1 MPENDESFSFEVSEI
16 ISNKPVWIVRNGIA
30 LFLILMVLLFT
41 FTFFIRYPDIIKAPI
56 RIVGKDIPKL
66 LISKTE
72 GKVVAVFVN
81 DHCIVNQGDLLAVI
95 QSNADYKQV
104 LEFEK
109 WILNSEY
116 QLTKNQWSEISP
128 INLLN
133 NLGEIQNSFVE
144 VKQTLYE
151 LNLFKPNGYYDQKIK
166 AINKDLSYIQEMK
179 SNSEL
184 QKELMLQDLEMQQNL
199 LHTNEG
205 LVQEK
210 VIAPL
215 ELNKDKA
222 VVIAKKQQL
231 IQLDAGSINQN
242 ANSLNKNKELIEI
255 MKSRIDI
262 QQNFLSALYKVK
274 SAIVEWK
281 NKYLIVA
288 NNSGKLQFASYFQ
301 ENTWIKTG
309 QELFF
314 IVPDQPVYFAEMFA
328 AQQNFG
334 KINEGQTV
342 NISLN
347 SYQRNEFGILKGV
360 IETIPSV
367 PIKDS
372 IFLIRVKLLNGLTT
386 NYKKQLHFSNNL
398 SGVGEI
404 ITSNVYLID
413 RLLFQWRGLFQR

>member
-30 LFLILMVLLFT
+30 LFLILIGLLFT
-41 FTFFIRYPDIIKAPI
+41 LTFFIRYPDIIKAPI
-56 RIVGKDIPKL
+56 RIVGKDIPKQ

-81 DHCIVNQGDLLAVI
+81 DHSIVNQGDLLAVV

-109 WILNSEY
+109 WVLNSEY
-116 QLTKNQWSEISP
+116 LLINNKWSELSP

-151 LNLFKPNGYYDQKIK
+151 LNLFKSNGYYDQKLK
-166 AINKDLSYIQEMK
+166 AIHKDLSYIQEMK

-222 VVIAKKQQL
+222 IVIAKKQQL

-255 MKSRIDI
+255 MKSRTDI
-262 QQNFLSALYKVK
+262 QQRFLSVLYNART
-274 SAIVEWK
+274 AIIEWK

-288 NNSGKLQFASYFQ
+288 NNSGKLQFVSYFQ

-386 NYKKQLHFSNNL
+386 NYRKQLHFSNNL
-398 SGVGEI
+398 SGMGEI
-404 ITSNVYLID
+404 VTSNVYLID